1 MKKRWLLLIVAC
13 IISISFTAC
22 QNNGNSGNGGNE
34 GGGNNEQQQPLDPDS
49 TINNPDYG
57 LGDYENE
64 NEEDWWNKPDEP
76 QKPEDSEIS
85 GETLPY

>member
-13 IISISFTAC
+13 IMSISLTAC

-34 GGGNNEQQQPLDPDS
+34 GGGNNEQQPLDPDS

>member
-13 IISISFTAC
+13 IMSISFTAC
-22 QNNGNSGNGGNE
+22 QNNGNSANGGNE
-34 GGGNNEQQQPLDPDS
+34 GGGNNEQQPLDPDS